1 MNPALDKVQAQVRPD
16 ATWVSLL
23 ELATKEVFQI
33 MLQSDINA
41 MPKTTEGVPFG
52 DTTAMVG
59 LAGSLCGVLSIRC
72 DSKSAGSIAS
82 RMLGSV
88 GPVDPHDVA
97 DAIAEICNMVAG
109 NFKGKITR
117 LADSCMLSVP
127 TVIRGD
133 DYEMLTIADGEQIST
148 SFSYE
153 TGLLWVC
160 LAVHS

>member
-1 MNPALDKVQAQVRPD
+1 
-16 ATWVSLL
+16 
-23 ELATKEVFQI
+23 
-33 MLQSDINA
+33 
-41 MPKTTEGVPFG
+41 
-52 DTTAMVG
+52 
-59 LAGSLCGVLSIRC
+59 
-72 DSKSAGSIAS
+72 
-82 RMLGSV
+82 
-88 GPVDPHDVA
+88 
-97 DAIAEICNMVAG
+97 MVAG